1 MGKTP
6 LFLGT
11 IIILFC
17 SFNLIGCTNQIK
29 KSTNTPSEQQNT
41 TSNSKTV
48 KLTLDEIKK
57 KYTDTKIKNIQ
68 NIGEEYV
75 LVESQQDTF
84 ANKFDIYNL
93 KTGQMDTLPTMPDI
107 VTLEKVVNENYF
119 VFLSSG
125 KNSES
130 PYGNFPYLVSCIRV
144 KSDINKNDNFI
155 SLQDD
160 KYFNLDY
167 SVQSGSKEGSLMSNL
182 NVTFDGLEVLF
193 EPVKGKESHFFVDS
207 TDIPPTKISYNK
219 EKKQI
224 IFEIGTNQLSS
235 KLNNMKKVSIANN
248 EFMSSYE
255 ITKKDNKIY
264 LAVTVSDSVKT
275 YMVKTKKLPNQLP
288 YFAVVF
294 SGEKSMY
301 YIF

>member
-1 MGKTP
+1 MGAKEMRKTP

-11 IIILFC
+11 FIILFC
-17 SFNLIGCTNQIK
+17 SFILIGCTNQTK
-29 KSTNTPSEQQNT
+29 KATNTLSEQQST

-48 KLTLDEIKK
+48 KLTLDGIKK
-57 KYTDTKIKNIQ
+57 KYTDTKIVNIQ
-68 NIGEEYV
+68 NIGEEHV
-75 LVESQQDTF
+75 LVESQQGTF

-93 KTGQMDTLPTMPDI
+93 KTGYMDTLPTMPEI

-119 VFLSSG
+119 IFLASG

-130 PYGNFPYLVSCIRV
+130 PFGNFPHLLSCIRV

-167 SVQSGSKEGSLMSNL
+167 SVQSGSKEGILMANL

-193 EPVKGKESHFFVDS
+193 EPVKGKESYFFADT
-207 TDIPPTKISYNK
+207 TDIPPTKTSYNVD
-219 EKKQI
+219 KKQI
-224 IFEIGTNQLSS
+224 IFEIGTNQLSD
-235 KLNNMKKVSIANN
+235 KLNNMEKVSIVNN
-248 EFMSSYE
+248 EFMSCYE

-264 LAVTVSDSVKT
+264 LAVTVSNLVKT
-275 YMVKTKKLPNQLP
+275 YMVKTKRLPNQLP
-288 YFAVVF
+288 YFTVVF
-294 SGEKSMY
+294 SGE
-301 YIF
+301 